1 MSKYHVLCIIQTRGK
16 ILNISFHVRPI
27 NNPISVCFF
36 IEARSQIE
44 PVSQQKLQHFRLNS
58 NLLGFSAI
66 LKLLDIFLRQ
76 FQDVLGASVRF
87 WTRNWHLRIFISVI
101 KFLSLLF
108 FICVFYFFIRLF
120 IFFITPFFLYLKRR
134 TTQLMFHFESASAV
148 LKGSNASGGAG
159 VELVFTAQ
167 NRHPRVHVS
176 PSNIIVPVPL
186 FQHSPANRY
195 NK

>member
-66 LKLLDIFLRQ
+66 LKFLDIALRY
-76 FQDVLGASVRF
+76 FQDVLGASVQF
-87 WTRNWHLRIFISVI
+87 WTRNWNLKLFISVI
-101 KFLSLLF
+101 KFLSRLLCADKIFVFISVLIF
-108 FICVFYFFIRLF
+108 FLRLF
-120 IFFITPFFLYLKRR
+120 IFFITQYF
-134 TTQLMFHFESASAV
+134 
-148 LKGSNASGGAG
+148 GAQ
-159 VELVFTAQ
+159 EVF
-167 NRHPRVHVS
+167 NW
-176 PSNIIVPVPL
+176 IW
-186 FQHSPANRY
+186 
-195 NK
+195 K